1 MSVLSRTSEHVSA
14 DTGANAQKR
23 DKSEAARRASIVT
36 EQDLGDAKGSEWT
49 DTNVQ
54 ESFGA
59 WSMLAPRD
67 DCR

>member
-36 EQDLGDAKGSEWT
+36 GQGLGDAKGSEST
-49 DTNVQ
+49 DSSIQ

-59 WSMLAPRD
+59 WSMLALRD
-67 DCR
+67 DRR